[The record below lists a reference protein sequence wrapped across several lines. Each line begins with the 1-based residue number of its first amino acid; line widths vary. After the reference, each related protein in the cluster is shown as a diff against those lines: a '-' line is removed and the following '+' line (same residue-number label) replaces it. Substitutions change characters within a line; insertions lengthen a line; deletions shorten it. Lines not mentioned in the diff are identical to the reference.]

1 MKKTG
6 VCALS
11 IFVFISLFHLSLWAN
26 NDVKIAMGYIPNV
39 QFAPYYVAA
48 ERGFFKE
55 EGLSVTFDY
64 GMATDIMSLVGSGQ
78 ISFGISDGEQLIVAR
93 DRGIPVKAV
102 YSMYVKYPVAVVSFR
117 EKGIADIR
125 ALKGKRVGTPV
136 PYGSNYFGLQ
146 VMLRSAG
153 LSIRDID
160 LEFIGYT
167 QVESL
172 IADRID
178 AAVVFINNEPVV
190 LRKMGRELNV
200 LDTYSI
206 IPMVSASIVTSET
219 MIEGDP
225 MLVRRFIRAVVKGSR
240 YILQD
245 SEGVVPLEG
254 VMPLLKKYV
263 PTLTEQN
270 LEMNREV
277 LLASLKLWTDSD
289 TRQHGLGYTSESD
302 WVLSIEEMYALGLIK
317 NPLSAGDCYTNV
329 FVAK

>member
-1 MKKTG
+1 MKKAWVFT
-6 VCALS
+6 LS
-11 IFVFISLFHLSLWAN
+11 IFIFISLTSGSLWAKD
-26 NDVKIAMGYIPNV
+26 DVKIAMGYIPNV
-39 QFAPYYVAA
+39 QFAPYYVAV
-48 ERGFFKE
+48 ERGYFKE
-55 EGLSVTFDY
+55 EGLSVSFDY

-78 ISFGISDGEQLIVAR
+78 IAFGISDGEQMIVAR
-93 DRGIPVKAV
+93 DKGIPVKVV

-117 EKGIADIR
+117 EKGISNILK
-125 ALKGKRVGTPV
+125 LKGKRVGTPV

-190 LRKMGRELNV
+190 LRKMGRDINL

-206 IPMVSASIVTSET
+206 IPMVSASIVTSER

-225 MLVRRFIRAVVKGSR
+225 MLVRRFIRAVVKASR

-245 SEGVVPLEG
+245 GEGVIPLEG
-254 VMPLLKKYV
+254 VMPLLRKYV
-263 PTLTEQN
+263 PTLTEEN

-289 TRQHGLGYTSESD
+289 TRTHGLGYTSERD
-302 WVLSIEEMYALGLIK
+302 WVLSIEEMYELGLIK
-317 NPLSAGDCYTNV
+317 NPLSARDCYTNV
-329 FVAK
+329 FVSK